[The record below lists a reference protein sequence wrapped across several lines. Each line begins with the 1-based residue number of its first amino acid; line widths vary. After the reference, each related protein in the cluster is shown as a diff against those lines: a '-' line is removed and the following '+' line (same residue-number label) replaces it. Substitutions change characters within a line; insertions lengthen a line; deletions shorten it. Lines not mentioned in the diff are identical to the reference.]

1 MTPSIIVSNGSSSR
15 EALMT
20 RQGLSWRGCG
30 EDFSKFAF
38 KVGRPRGGNGGGVC
52 GGINEG
58 VRPDVK
64 DGDSFSRRKIG
75 YFDGGEGASSEAAAV
90 MSNREDGGWTH
101 GRTDGRGRGRQLR
114 QGWGGRAEVKI
125 DR

>member
-1 MTPSIIVSNGSSSR
+1 MKESDGK
-15 EALMT
+15 E
-20 RQGLSWRGCG
+20 
-30 EDFSKFAF
+30 
-38 KVGRPRGGNGGGVC
+38 
-52 GGINEG
+52 
-58 VRPDVK
+58 
-64 DGDSFSRRKIG
+64 GDSFSRSKIG
-75 YFDGGEGASSEAAAV
+75 FDRADDASSEAAAV